1 MKCYMKGKAKKK
13 PTASKAP
20 KRSGSKEKNGTI
32 RLDDAESPDLDSI
45 LNEVALESEKKPREH
60 WAQIQCP
67 YCGENFEVHLDS
79 VEDGQTMYQDCQVCC
94 KPISM
99 HVQVDEEDVHV
110 SAYRA

>member
-1 MKCYMKGKAKKK
+1 MKGKAKK
-13 PTASKAP
+13 PTTKTKTAKGAA
-20 KRSGSKEKNGTI
+20 KDKNGVVKV
-32 RLDDAESPDLDSI
+32 DDAESPDLDTI
-45 LNEVALESEKKPREH
+45 LTEVSLESDKKPREH

-79 VEDGQTMYQDCQVCC
+79 AEDGQTMYQDCAVCC

-99 HVQVDEEDVHV
+99 HVQVDEEEVHV